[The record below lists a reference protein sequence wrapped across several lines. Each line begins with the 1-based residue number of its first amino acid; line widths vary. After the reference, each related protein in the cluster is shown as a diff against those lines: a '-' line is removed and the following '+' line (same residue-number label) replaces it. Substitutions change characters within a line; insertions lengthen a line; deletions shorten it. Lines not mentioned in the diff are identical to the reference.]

1 MIRSTK
7 VTNDA
12 INKTKIGILTSF
24 LIWLRNKDTV
34 RLEATSTKVVA
45 KPKLIALVMLLVTAR
60 SGHKPNKATNAWL
73 LVQSPFLIIFK

>member
-1 MIRSTK
+1 MMQLIKQRLES
-7 VTNDA
+7 
-12 INKTKIGILTSF
+12 LLLF

-60 SGHKPNKATNAWL
+60 SGHKPIKQPML
-73 LVQSPFLIIFK
+73 GC